1 MKIALG
7 MIALLFAGFICT
19 LIAMVPLVPALPSLV
34 SPDLLAALCCFW
46 VIRRPDTAPLPLIF
60 LLGLAADLLLMRPVG
75 LGALS
80 LVLMTEALRGQV
92 VALRDVSRFV
102 EWMIFAAF
110 FTLATL
116 GIMGIMWITFAD
128 VPPPGAMAQRVLIT
142 VACYPFVGL
151 VIRLVF
157 GVTRRTASGV
167 QV

>member
-1 MKIALG
+1 MKVALR
-7 MIALLFAGFICT
+7 IVALIFSGLVCT
-19 LIAMVPLVPALPSLV
+19 VIAMIPFVPALPSIT

-46 VIRRPDTAPLPLIF
+46 VMRRPETAPLPVIF

-75 LGALS
+75 LGALV
-80 LVLMTEALRGQV
+80 LVLMTEALRTQV

-116 GIMGIMWITFAD
+116 GMLGVIWVTFAE
-128 VPPPGAMAQRVLIT
+128 VPPLGAMAQRIVLT
-142 VACYPFVGL
+142 VACYPLVGVVVRVL
-151 VIRLVF
+151 F

-167 QV
+167 RV